1 MAQMSSEVVLDACVT
16 RLRQIAPIATA
27 WGPGNAYTAIKIVQ
41 EGDLGY
47 LPENPSLVSDLPA
60 VFVKIEGDVDVEVLG
75 MTPPEFEHTY
85 RVRVLYL
92 DTYARATDTPSTI
105 KRTRCD
111 VLADGFMDSASLNS
125 ISVSPLSLLYAVTVS
140 TQYDTPEEVL
150 VNALGIEDVL
160 ASAFTVE
167 VTGISTGS

>member
-1 MAQMSSEVVLDACVT
+1 
-16 RLRQIAPIATA
+16 
-27 WGPGNAYTAIKIVQ
+27 
-41 EGDLGY
+41 
-47 LPENPSLVSDLPA
+47 
-60 VFVKIEGDVDVEVLG
+60 
-75 MTPPEFEHTY
+75 
-85 RVRVLYL
+85 
-92 DTYARATDTPSTI
+92 
-105 KRTRCD
+105 
-111 VLADGFMDSASLNS
+111 MDSASLNS